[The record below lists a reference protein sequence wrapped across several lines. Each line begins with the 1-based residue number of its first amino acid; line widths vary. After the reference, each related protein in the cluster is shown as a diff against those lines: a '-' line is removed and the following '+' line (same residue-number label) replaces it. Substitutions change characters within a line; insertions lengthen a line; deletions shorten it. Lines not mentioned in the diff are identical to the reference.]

1 MEDRVCN
8 RLYDDGRQY
17 DQLFAP
23 EATGGDLEFYL
34 DLGRRTG
41 GTVLELA
48 CGTGRVL
55 IPLARADFDV
65 VGIDLA
71 EGMLAEARRKSA
83 AEGLSAKWI
92 HGDIRDFDLSRQFG
106 LIYIPN
112 NTLCH
117 LLDRTD
123 FIACMACVKRHLRSD
138 GRFVVEVFVPS
149 QELLIDQPG
158 IRLPFGEYQDPDGQ
172 QVIVTHSYTYERH
185 TQIKR
190 ITTYH
195 QVGDAEEVASTLDMR
210 MYYPQELDLLLEY
223 CGLSIEHKYG
233 GYDQSPFG
241 AESPSQVVVC
251 HMA

>member
-48 CGTGRVL
+48 CGTGRV
-55 IPLARADFDV
+55 
-65 VGIDLA
+65 
-71 EGMLAEARRKSA
+71 
-83 AEGLSAKWI
+83 
-92 HGDIRDFDLSRQFG
+92 
-106 LIYIPN
+106 
-112 NTLCH
+112 
-117 LLDRTD
+117 
-123 FIACMACVKRHLRSD
+123 
-138 GRFVVEVFVPS
+138 
-149 QELLIDQPG
+149 
-158 IRLPFGEYQDPDGQ
+158 
-172 QVIVTHSYTYERH
+172 VIVTHSYTYERH

-210 MYYPQELDLLLEY
+210 MYYPQEFDLLLEY